1 MHAVQLPAG
10 QGGTRWHLQAGGVD
24 WWVEDVSYAPPE
36 NVAAAGQTA
45 ELRAPFNGRV
55 VQLGVETGQALKAG
69 DVVVVVESMKLEHS
83 LSVKA
88 DCRVEAVL
96 VNAGQ
101 QVAPGQVL
109 LKLAPRSGD
118 TA

>member
-1 MHAVQLPAG
+1 MELPAG
-10 QGGTRWHLQAGGVD
+10 QGGQRWHLQAGDVD
-24 WWVEDVSYAPPE
+24 WWVEDASYAPPE
-36 NVAAAGQTA
+36 NAAAAGQTA

-55 VQLGVETGQALKAG
+55 VQLGVQDGQVLKAG
-69 DVVVVVESMKLEHS
+69 DVVVVIESMKLEHG

-96 VNAGQ
+96 VHAGQ

-109 LKLAPRSGD
+109 LKLVPMPGGPP
-118 TA
+118 